1 MKVAAIE
8 KELKAFISKHS
19 VQFEHLSIR
28 ETALLELGALT
39 MATEHYRLA
48 GYTIT
53 VENAINGLFAA
64 KLSSRGHPYNFS
76 WFKCVKGKELY
87 EIHSN
92 LSVMGGHKDE
102 AVYVVDVAVVI
113 GDDHVPKAKPKKKWV
128 ALNNK
133 ALATFAE
140 VKKLVVYPMLLAQF
154 IGIVHEITPSMLKK
168 LKAGTVEDDHFPPSL
183 ITLGYL
189 TATSG
194 KALKGFA
201 KRKFRVCVVHNFDM
215 YLSQMRRG
223 EADKSP
229 FVMVQ
234 SLI

>member
-1 MKVAAIE
+1 MNVSQIE
-8 KELKAFISKHS
+8 KELKAFINKHS
-19 VQFEHLSIR
+19 VQFQHLAVR

-48 GYTIT
+48 GYTVT

-64 KLSSRGHPYNFS
+64 KLSSRGYPYNFS
-76 WFKCVKGKELY
+76 WFRCVKGAELY

-102 AVYVVDVAVVI
+102 AVYVVDVAVVT
-113 GDDHVPKAKPKKKWV
+113 GDDQVPKSKPKQKWV
-128 ALNNK
+128 ALDNK

-154 IGIVHEITPSMLKK
+154 IGIVHEISPARLKK
-168 LKAGTVEDDHFPPSL
+168 LKADLPPDDHFPPSL

-189 TATSG
+189 TATSS

-201 KRKFRVCVVHNFDM
+201 KRKFRVCIVHNFDM

-223 EADKSP
+223 EAKKSP
-229 FVMVQ
+229 FIMLQ
-234 SLI
+234 SII

>member
-1 MKVAAIE
+1 MNVSDIE
-8 KELKAFISKHS
+8 KELKAFIDKHS
-19 VQFEHLSIR
+19 VQFEHLAIR

-48 GYTIT
+48 GFTVT
-53 VENAINGLFAA
+53 VENAVNGLFVA

-76 WFKCVKGKELY
+76 WFRCVRGNELY

-92 LSVMGGHKDE
+92 LSVLGGHKDG
-102 AVYVVDVAVVI
+102 AVYVVDVAVVA
-113 GDDHVPKAKPKKKWV
+113 GEDKVPKTKPKQKWV
-128 ALNNK
+128 ALENS

-154 IGIVHEITPSMLKK
+154 IGIVHEITPSRLKR
-168 LKAGTVEDDHFPPSL
+168 LKPGAAADDHFPPAL

-189 TATSG
+189 TATSS
-194 KALKGFA
+194 KAIDGFA
-201 KRKFRVCVVHNFDM
+201 KRKFRVCVVHNFDV

-223 EADKSP
+223 QASQSP
-229 FVMVQ
+229 FIMVQ
-234 SLI
+234 SVL

>member
-1 MKVAAIE
+1 LNVVDIE
-8 KELKAFISKHS
+8 KELKAFINKHS
-19 VQFEHLSIR
+19 VEFEKLAVR

-39 MATEHYRLA
+39 MAAEHYRLA
-48 GYTIT
+48 GFTVT
-53 VENAINGLFAA
+53 VENAINGLFV
-64 KLSSRGHPYNFS
+64 PYNFS
-76 WFKCVKGKELY
+76 WFKCVKGEELY

-92 LSVMGGHKDE
+92 LSVMGGHKDD
-102 AVYVVDVAVVI
+102 AVYVVDVAVVV
-113 GDDHVPKAKPKKKWV
+113 GDDKVPKVKPKQKWV
-128 ALNNK
+128 ALDNN

-154 IGIVHEITPSMLKK
+154 IGIVHEIAPSKLKR
-168 LKAGTVEDDHFPPSL
+168 LKAGVPADDHFPPSL

-189 TATSG
+189 TATSSN
-194 KALKGFA
+194 ALKGFA

-223 EADKSP
+223 EASTSP

-234 SLI
+234 NIL

>member
-1 MKVAAIE
+1 MNVAEIE
-8 KELKAFISKHS
+8 KELKAFINKHS
-19 VQFEHLSIR
+19 VQFEHLAVR

-53 VENAINGLFAA
+53 VENAINGLFVA
-64 KLSSRGHPYNFS
+64 KLSSRGYPYNFS
-76 WFKCVKGKELY
+76 WFKCVKGDELY

-92 LSVMGGHKDE
+92 LSVMGGHNDE
-102 AVYVVDVAVVI
+102 AVYVVDVAVVV
-113 GDDHVPKAKPKKKWV
+113 GDDKVPKAKPKQKWV
-128 ALNNK
+128 ALDNK

-154 IGIVHEITPSMLKK
+154 IGIVHEITPSRLKK
-168 LKAGTVEDDHFPPSL
+168 LKAGLPADNHFPPSL

-189 TATSG
+189 TATSS

-223 EADKSP
+223 EASKSP

-234 SLI
+234 TIL

>member
-1 MKVAAIE
+1 MNVADIE
-8 KELKAFISKHS
+8 KELKTFINKHS
-19 VQFEHLSIR
+19 VQFENLAVR

-48 GYTIT
+48 GFTVT
-53 VENAINGLFAA
+53 VENAINGLFVA

-76 WFKCVKGKELY
+76 WFKCVKGDELY

-113 GDDHVPKAKPKKKWV
+113 GDDKVPKSKPKQKWV
-128 ALNNK
+128 ALDNN

-154 IGIVHEITPSMLKK
+154 IGIVHEIAPSRLKK
-168 LKAGTVEDDHFPPSL
+168 LKANLPADHLFPPSL
-183 ITLGYL
+183 ITLGL
-189 TATSG
+189 FNRD
-194 KALKGFA
+194 LKQGSNG
-201 KRKFRVCVVHNFDM
+201 VCETKVPG
-215 YLSQMRRG
+215 LRRSQ
-223 EADKSP
+223 
-229 FVMVQ
+229 
-234 SLI
+234 L

>member
-1 MKVAAIE
+1 MNVSDIE

-19 VQFEHLSIR
+19 VQFERLAVR

-39 MATEHYRLA
+39 MATEHYRLS
-48 GYTIT
+48 GFTVT

-64 KLSSRGHPYNFS
+64 KLSSRGNPYNFS
-76 WFKCVKGKELY
+76 WFKCVKGDELY

-92 LSVMGGHKDE
+92 LPVMGGHKDG
-102 AVYVVDVAVVI
+102 AVYVVDVAVVV
-113 GDDHVPKAKPKKKWV
+113 GDDKVPKSKPKQKWV
-128 ALNNK
+128 ALENN

-154 IGIVHEITPSMLKK
+154 IGIVHEITPSRLKK
-168 LKAGTVEDDHFPPSL
+168 LKAHLAGDNHFSPSL

-189 TATSG
+189 TATSS
-194 KALKGFA
+194 KALEGFA

-223 EADKSP
+223 EASESP
-229 FVMVQ
+229 FVTVQ
-234 SLI
+234 AIL

>member
-1 MKVAAIE
+1 MNVSAIE
-8 KELKAFISKHS
+8 QELKAFIDKHS
-19 VQFEHLSIR
+19 VQFEHLAVR

-48 GYTIT
+48 GFTVT
-53 VENAINGLFAA
+53 VENAMNGLFVA
-64 KLSSRGHPYNFS
+64 KLSSRGYPYNFS
-76 WFKCVKGKELY
+76 WFRCVRGEEVY

-92 LSVMGGHKDE
+92 LSVLGGHKDE
-102 AVYVVDVAVVI
+102 AVYVVDVAVVV
-113 GDDHVPKAKPKKKWV
+113 GDDKVPRAKPKQKWA
-128 ALNNK
+128 ALENS

-154 IGIVHEITPSMLKK
+154 IGIVHEITPSRLKRSK
-168 LKAGTVEDDHFPPSL
+168 TGTQADDHFPPAL

-189 TATSG
+189 TATSS
-194 KALKGFA
+194 KAITGFA
-201 KRKFRVCVVHNFDM
+201 KRKFRVCVVHSFDV

-223 EADKSP
+223 QAPRSP

-234 SLI
+234 NIL